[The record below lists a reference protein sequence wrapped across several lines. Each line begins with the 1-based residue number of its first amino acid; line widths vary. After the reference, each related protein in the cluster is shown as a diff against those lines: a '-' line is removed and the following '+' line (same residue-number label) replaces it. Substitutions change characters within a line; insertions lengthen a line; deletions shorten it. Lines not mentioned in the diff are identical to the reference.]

1 MLTAL
6 TIAAFVASG
15 AIFGVTMFDQSARI
29 ARTERAIRRARK
41 AFRHAAREC
50 EGAKVIAWF

>member
-6 TIAAFVASG
+6 TIAAFVSSG
-15 AIFGVTMFDQSARI
+15 AVLAASMFDQSARI